1 MAAQPPFINVRKYT
15 LVYVS
20 WWRGEM
26 EGREGENY
34 GAVPSGKGGGTEIN
48 FHYGIL
54 RIQMGAKG
62 GKYSNIWKPK

>member
-15 LVYVS
+15 LVLGGGVV
-20 WWRGEM
+20 

-34 GAVPSGKGGGTEIN
+34 GVVPSGKGGGTEIN

-54 RIQMGAKG
+54 RIQMGREV
-62 GKYSNIWKPK
+62 W